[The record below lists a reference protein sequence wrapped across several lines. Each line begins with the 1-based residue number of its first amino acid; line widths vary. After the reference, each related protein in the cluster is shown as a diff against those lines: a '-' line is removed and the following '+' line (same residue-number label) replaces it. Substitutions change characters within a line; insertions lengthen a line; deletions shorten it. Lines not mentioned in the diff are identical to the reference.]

1 MAATVIPPHTLVP
14 GAAGYATSDFHGVHA
29 APEVAARASSRGA
42 HGQASAVSV
51 SMRDATADMYAAAG
65 AGRPPAIREDS

>member
-29 APEVAARASSRGA
+29 APKVGASSRGA